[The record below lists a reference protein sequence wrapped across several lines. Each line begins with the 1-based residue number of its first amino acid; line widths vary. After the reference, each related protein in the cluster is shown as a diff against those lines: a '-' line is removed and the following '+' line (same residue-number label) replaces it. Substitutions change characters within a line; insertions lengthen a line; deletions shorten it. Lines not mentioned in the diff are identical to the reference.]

1 MTEKQMK
8 KIENLEKMIS
18 SIDKKI
24 EKLNLQKSLY
34 QMSLESLTSQEEKE
48 DQE

>member
-8 KIENLEKMIS
+8 KVENLKSMIS

-24 EKLNLQKSLY
+24 EKLQLQRNLYLL
-34 QMSLESLTSQEEKE
+34 SLENLEDSDENNQE
-48 DQE
+48 

>member
-8 KIENLEKMIS
+8 KVENLKAMIS

-24 EKLNLQKSLY
+24 EKLQLQRNLY
-34 QMSLESLTSQEEKE
+34 VMSLENLEDPQETN
-48 DQE
+48 QE

>member
-8 KIENLEKMIS
+8 KIENLKSMIS

-24 EKLNLQKSLY
+24 EKLQLQRNLYL
-34 QMSLESLTSQEEKE
+34 MSLENLEDSKE
-48 DQE
+48 NDQE

>member
-8 KIENLEKMIS
+8 KVENLKSMIS

-24 EKLNLQKSLY
+24 EKLQLQRNLYL
-34 QMSLESLTSQEEKE
+34 MSLENLEDSDENNQE
-48 DQE
+48 